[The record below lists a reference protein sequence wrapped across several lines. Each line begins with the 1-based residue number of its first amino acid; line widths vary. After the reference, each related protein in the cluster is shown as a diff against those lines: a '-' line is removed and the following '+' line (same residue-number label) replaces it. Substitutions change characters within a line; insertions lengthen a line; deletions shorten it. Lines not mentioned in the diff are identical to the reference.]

1 MSKAKGKEDT
11 KTTTKGGEEEMSEK
25 TFASIDGLDH
35 ADMLSVPLTDAQSR
49 FYHDTELDGVVF
61 KELVDAEFVERAK
74 KVSDNLDSETLCL
87 MGAWD
92 KNLFRT
98 VLRKWRAEYDSNEL
112 RLEDIDT
119 AELKKLAKK
128 VDFAK
133 HEGFVN
139 DIPKQ
144 LKKLTKQYKK
154 SREILAGAYNVILG
168 REDKPLKAVA
178 FPRATSLHAL
188 RADVIDFLS

>member
-1 MSKAKGKEDT
+1 MIT
-11 KTTTKGGEEEMSEK
+11 ISEK
-25 TFASIDGLDH
+25 KFATIEGLDH
-35 ADMLSVPLTDAQSR
+35 ADMLSVILTDAQSR
-49 FYHDTELDGVVF
+49 FYHDMELDGVPF

-87 MGAWD
+87 MGPWD

-98 VLRKWRAEYDSNEL
+98 VLRKWRAEYDTNDL
-112 RLEDIDT
+112 TIEDIDT

-139 DIPKQ
+139 NIPNE

-154 SREILAGAYNVILG
+154 SREILANAYNVLLG
-168 REDKPLKAVA
+168 RDEKPLKAVA
-178 FPRATSLHAL
+178 FPRATSLHVL
-188 RADVIDFLS
+188 RADVLEFLSE

>member
-1 MSKAKGKEDT
+1 MIT
-11 KTTTKGGEEEMSEK
+11 ISEK
-25 TFASIDGLDH
+25 KFASIEGLDH
-35 ADMLSVPLTDAQSR
+35 ADMLSVILTDAQDK
-49 FYHDTELDGVVF
+49 FYHEMELDGVVF

-74 KVSDNLDSETLCL
+74 KISDSLDSETLCL
-87 MGAWD
+87 MGPWD

-98 VLRKWRAEYDSNEL
+98 VLRKWRAEYDTNEL

-128 VDFAK
+128 VDFEK

-139 DIPKQ
+139 NIPNE
-144 LKKLTKQYKK
+144 LKKLTRQYKR
-154 SREILAGAYNVILG
+154 SRTILADAYNTLLG
-168 REDKPLKAVA
+168 REEKPLKAVA

-188 RADVIDFLS
+188 RADVVEFLSE